1 MASRKYQQVL
11 SEAERLPGEEQLA
24 LIARLT
30 ERLKARRTSSGKGLR
45 WEDYAGSAPYP
56 LCGEDAQAWV
66 TRTREECD
74 KGRKAS

>member
-1 MASRKYQQVL
+1 MASRKHQQVL

-30 ERLKARRTSSGKGLR
+30 ERMKARKASPGKVLR
-45 WEDYAGSAPYP
+45 WEDYAGTAPYP

-66 TRTREECD
+66 TRTREVSD
-74 KGRKAS
+74 GGGKAW